1 MHPLEFVYAK
11 HLAKLPPG
19 VLLLSEFT
27 GFSRVLNGCLR
38 VNPNSQVE
46 MVEMLDTALQMD
58 PVEREARAAKDVT
71 HIGRCTLEAFAYRFI
86 AELKSTATK
95 REEDFVCVGF
105 GLSKFRLVGM
115 GAGFKPLDTSD
126 TVDRFQRASRRAVLL
141 DWGGTIAPASSAG
154 FYDQRA
160 STGFS
165 LPQNVLD
172 ALAAL
177 CADPNCHVMILSG
190 LPKAKVLSAFSSVP
204 NLSLA
209 VEHGF
214 NYRIG
219 NSDEWQNLV
228 DAVDDGWRSVA
239 KSVMNVYATRTHG
252 AFVQTKGSSM
262 LFNFQDSDPEFGY
275 MQGKELQATLA
286 QVLADFPVVVRTGK
300 GYVEACLKEVNKGAM
315 AKRFVQTL
323 EADGNG
329 KLDFILCAG
338 DDSTDELMFAALNE
352 SVGKNDE
359 KLFTVT
365 VGRKPSEASRYLDSH
380 REVVE
385 LLELLSSVGFRAP
398 GAKLDSS
405 SGSLGLGGGGGGM
418 GKKQGGVGG
427 GLGRGSFTNLASL
440 A

>member
-1 MHPLEFVYAK
+1 MCVGARNRIQIQTAPAVEAELRIVNRINAAYPGAVTLRSREDDFARSAAAVARVIHDVQHGALLLRLLWLLCCRRQRLSRGRARDTALLVFRSPSLSSLPSLSLTHAHAANTTLSSLPPSPLPPFSSSDRALSPLLSTPTQALREAINVHPLEFVYAK

-27 GFSRVLNGCLR
+27 GFARVLNGCLR

-141 DWGGTIAPASSAG
+141 DWGTIAPASSAG

-160 STGFS
+160 SPGFS

-190 LPKAKVLSAFSSVP
+190 LPKAKCSRRLARCPTCRSPSST
-204 NLSLA
+204 A
-209 VEHGF
+209 
-214 NYRIG
+214 
-219 NSDEWQNLV
+219 
-228 DAVDDGWRSVA
+228 
-239 KSVMNVYATRTHG
+239 
-252 AFVQTKGSSM
+252 
-262 LFNFQDSDPEFGY
+262 
-275 MQGKELQATLA
+275 
-286 QVLADFPVVVRTGK
+286 
-300 GYVEACLKEVNKGAM
+300 
-315 AKRFVQTL
+315 
-323 EADGNG
+323 
-329 KLDFILCAG
+329 
-338 DDSTDELMFAALNE
+338 STTA
-352 SVGKNDE
+352 
-359 KLFTVT
+359 
-365 VGRKPSEASRYLDSH
+365 
-380 REVVE
+380 
-385 LLELLSSVGFRAP
+385 
-398 GAKLDSS
+398 
-405 SGSLGLGGGGGGM
+405 
-418 GKKQGGVGG
+418 
-427 GLGRGSFTNLASL
+427 
-440 A
+440 